1 MVGSRW
7 TPCLTFPAAAAL
19 LASLSAQP
27 QPPDAW
33 RSLFE
38 RHRWFELRD
47 AIAGRPAP
55 PLYRGAI
62 AAAFNRS
69 DEAERNLR
77 AAVRAAT
84 TTRAANEAREG
95 LATLYMRLGRS
106 AALATII
113 DEAVAAD
120 GASEDLR
127 AGQKT
132 FAGFRG
138 VPDQRVTRR
147 GAARP
152 FACRV
157 TANGVRMPATVNG
170 RPVEWLF
177 DTAFS
182 HTSLTESE
190 ARRLGIAVHGGTGT
204 AGDFTGAS
212 VSIRTAVIARLQIG
226 DAELSDVPALVFDD
240 TQEPWRGEEP
250 GKQGTLALPI
260 ALALGGV
267 GWTATGQCRVGA
279 VRAAQAQSSEVAF
292 DGATPV
298 VRVRIGT
305 RASTFVLDTG
315 NQSGSQLWRAFSR
328 DFPELAATGRKSVRT
343 LQQIGGTT
351 AEEIAA
357 IPELALRVGSGERV
371 LRPANLFG
379 PTVGDDFN
387 HGLLGM
393 DLIGQSTAVTLDFR
407 SMRISLR

>member
-1 MVGSRW
+1 VGARR
-7 TPCLTFPAAAAL
+7 TTCLTVAVAAL
-19 LASLSAQP
+19 LVTLSAQH
-27 QPPDAW
+27 QTAETW
-33 RSLFE
+33 RSLFD

-47 AIAGRPAP
+47 VIAGRPAP
-55 PLYRGAI
+55 HLYRGAI
-62 AAAFNRS
+62 AAAFNRI

-77 AAVRAAT
+77 AAVREAT
-84 TTRAANEAREG
+84 TTSAANEAREA

-106 AALATII
+106 ASLLTVI
-113 DEAVAAD
+113 DQAVAAD
-120 GASEDLR
+120 TTREELR
-127 AGQKT
+127 AAQQT
-132 FAGFRG
+132 FGGFRG

-147 GAARP
+147 GSAHP

-190 ARRLGIAVHGGTGT
+190 ARRLGIAVHGGAGS

-212 VSIRTAVIARLQIG
+212 TSIRTAVIARLQIG
-226 DAELSDVPALVFDD
+226 SAELSDVPALIFAD
-240 TQEPWRGEEP
+240 TQEPWRGEAA
-250 GKQGTLALPI
+250 GAQGTLALPVV
-260 ALALGGV
+260 LALGGV
-267 GWTATGQCRVGA
+267 GWNATGQCRVGD
-279 VRAAQAQSSEVAF
+279 VHAARAQSSEVAF

-298 VRVRIGT
+298 VRARIGT

-315 NQSGSQLWRAFSR
+315 NQSGSQLWEPFAR
-328 DFPELAATGRKSVRT
+328 DFPEFAATGKKSIRT

-351 AEEIAA
+351 EQEIAA
-357 IPELALRVGSGERV
+357 IPELALRFGGGERV

-379 PTVGDDFN
+379 RTVGDGFN

-393 DLIGQSTAVTLDFR
+393 DLISQATAVTLDFR
-407 SMRISLR
+407 SMRISVR